1 MFPACFF
8 DLLLFAAHRNVEF
21 LFSSNV
27 SLSIVHLSAAA
38 GAVSEVK
45 REGAIV
51 KEAGDSSTCT
61 RNDNHVGE
69 M

>member
-1 MFPACFF
+1 MFLACFF

-45 REGAIV
+45 HEGAIV
-51 KEAGDSSTCT
+51 KEAGESSTCS
-61 RNDNHVGE
+61 RNESQVGE